1 MALDHTSPVHGAADL
16 WKRPPKDYE
25 LPAIRSAFD
34 ITWAFWDRATVGG
47 NIQNLKY
54 FHDCLVVN
62 PDPLDLIR
70 QAHEK
75 LTPPRSAPGTWP
87 GSPLGRS
94 HGVFLI
100 QHKEKLGD
108 SKFISKIRVVKND
121 ASTMLFMFFYIDCPS
136 GAGSEAGDSS
146 ALEMMLQMSNGTS
159 ARLRAKL

>member
-87 GSPLGRS
+87 GTEFSMYSEQGLALPGESSERLDW
-94 HGVFLI
+94 VFREAFLTVRRV
-100 QHKEKLGD
+100 
-108 SKFISKIRVVKND
+108 SAWKIAWRLPD
-121 ASTMLFMFFYIDCPS
+121 PAQ
-136 GAGSEAGDSS
+136 GEAW
-146 ALEMMLQMSNGTS
+146 
-159 ARLRAKL
+159 